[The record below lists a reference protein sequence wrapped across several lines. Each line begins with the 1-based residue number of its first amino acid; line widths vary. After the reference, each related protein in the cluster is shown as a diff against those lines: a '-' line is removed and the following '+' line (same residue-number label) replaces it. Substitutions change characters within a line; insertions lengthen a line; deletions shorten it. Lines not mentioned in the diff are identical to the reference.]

1 MNTTTIICLAIFA
14 VTYICIFSFE
24 KVRPLIACGSALLF
38 VMLGSTGILPGFS
51 YTFSDAAGEIDW
63 NVLMMITGIMGT
75 VTLFIESEMPKRIG
89 EVIMSKVSS
98 FRWMIVIMSIFAG
111 VISAFVDN
119 VATVLM
125 IAPVALAICKK
136 LDISPVPVI
145 ICVSISSNLQGAATL
160 VGDTTSILLAKA
172 SGLDFMDFF
181 FINGTPG
188 MFFVTE
194 IGAALSALLIFIMF
208 RKQKQAVKIEG
219 RTEIEDKGP
228 AWILVLTVVALI
240 ATSFIPYKDTAQP
253 GQFYKPDFTNG
264 LICLAFFIIGL
275 IREGIR
281 TKQLSEVTEHITG
294 LDYYTLFLLAGLFVI
309 IGAIKKAGIID
320 LLAKAIFELCGGSSL
335 SKGSML
341 LAYTIIVWMS
351 VLASAFI
358 DNIPYVAT
366 MLPVVASLTGNFMVS
381 SAYPFSRYVLYFGLL
396 VGATLGGNITPVGA
410 SANITGI
417 GILRKEGYEVEN
429 KTFMKYS
436 VPFTLIAV
444 LTGYVL
450 VWLWYMPGFF
460 R

>member
-1 MNTTTIICLAIFA
+1 MNTTSIICIAIFLL
-14 VTYICIFSFE
+14 TYILIFSFE
-24 KVRPLIACGSALLF
+24 KLRPYIACGAA
-38 VMLGSTGILPGFS
+38 VIYVILGSTGLLDGFS
-51 YTFSDAAGEIDW
+51 YTPLDALSEIDW
-63 NVLMMITGIMGT
+63 NVLMMITGIMGS

-89 EVIMSKVSS
+89 EMIMSKVSS
-98 FRWMIVIMSIFAG
+98 FKWMIVIMSAFAG
-111 VISAFVDN
+111 IISAFVDN

-172 SGLDFMDFF
+172 AELDFMDFF
-181 FINGTPG
+181 FLNGTPG

-194 IGAALSALLIFIMF
+194 IGAALSALLIYLMF
-208 RKQKQAVKIEG
+208 RKNNQPVKIEG
-219 RTEIEDKGP
+219 RTEIQDKGP
-228 AWILVLTVVALI
+228 TWILLLTVICLI
-240 ATSFIPYKDTAQP
+240 ATSFIPYKDMAQP
-253 GQFYKPDFTNG
+253 GQLYKPDITNG
-264 LICLAFFIIGL
+264 LICLGFFVIGL
-275 IREGIR
+275 VREGIK
-281 TKQLSEVTEHITG
+281 TKQLKEVTEHISG
-294 LDYYTLFLLAGLFVI
+294 LDFYTLLLLTGLFVI
-309 IGAIKKAGIID
+309 IGAIKEAGIID
-320 LLAKAIFELCGGSSL
+320 LLAQGILKLCGGTAL

-341 LAYTIIVWMS
+341 LVYTIIVWMS

-366 MLPVVASLTGNFMVS
+366 MLPVVAVLTDSFMAS
-381 SAYPFSRYVLYFGLL
+381 SVYPFSRYVLYFGLL

-417 GILRKEGYEVEN
+417 GILRKEGYEIEN

-436 VPFTLIAV
+436 VPFTLTAV
-444 LTGYVL
+444 LAGYVL

-460 R
+460 S

>member
-1 MNTTTIICLAIFA
+1 MNTTTIVCLVIFFI
-14 VTYICIFSFE
+14 TYVMIFSLE
-24 KVRPLIACGSALLF
+24 KYRPFIACGSALLF
-38 VMLGSTGILPGFS
+38 VILGSLGVLDGFH
-51 YTFSDAAGEIDW
+51 YTAVDALSEIDW
-63 NVLMMITGIMGT
+63 NVLMMITGIMGL

-89 EVIMSKVSS
+89 ELIMSKVSS
-98 FRWMIVIMSIFAG
+98 FKWMIVIMSVFAG

-172 SGLDFMDFF
+172 TELDFMDFF
-181 FINGTPG
+181 FIDGTPG

-194 IGAALSALLIFIMF
+194 IGAALSALLIYFMF
-208 RKQKQAVKIEG
+208 RKQNQPVKIQG
-219 RTEIEDKGP
+219 QTEVEDKGP
-228 AWILVLTVVALI
+228 GIILALTVLALI

-253 GQFYKPDFTNG
+253 GQLYKPEITNG
-264 LICLAFFIIGL
+264 LICLGFFVIAL
-275 IREGIR
+275 VREGIR
-281 TKQLSEVTEHITG
+281 TKQLKEVTEHITG
-294 LDYYTLFLLAGLFVI
+294 LDYYTLFLLAGLFMV
-309 IGAIKKAGIID
+309 IGAIKEAGIID
-320 LLAKAIFELCGGSSL
+320 LLADGIFKLCGGQSL

-366 MLPVVASLTGNFMVS
+366 MLPVVSVLTGHFMLS
-381 SAYPFSRYVLYFGLL
+381 SAYPFSPYVLYFGLL

-410 SANITGI
+410 SANITGL

-436 VPFTLIAV
+436 VPFTLTAV
-444 LTGYVL
+444 MAGYIL
-450 VWLWYMPGFF
+450 VWVWYMPGFF
-460 R
+460 K